1 MRKHK
6 NFHRDD
12 RWWKVLSNN
21 LFILNKTGGLKLQLA
36 STSLL
41 CVFINIVLLYIFTLA
56 LAKICWIFAVVALS
70 PSIKHQIHNSIEFHW
85 IESKKEKEAV
95 NLAQREKDDEKYW
108 KKYWNV
114 DCVYI
119 EISTSF
125 NRVSNKIDSFL
136 YVHCTGTFFTHFK
149 DFHFIKKKLREHWPN
164 DTKHFS
170 RIKNFNTAAMN
181 SFDHEKY
188 SMHFFFHTRNERK

>member
-12 RWWKVLSNN
+12 RWWKVLNNN
-21 LFILNKTGGLKLQLA
+21 LFILNKMGGLKLQLA

-108 KKYWNV
+108 KKNIGMLIV
-114 DCVYI
+114 FIID
-119 EISTSF
+119 ISTSF
-125 NRVSNKIDSFL
+125 NRVLNKIDSFL
-136 YVHCTGTFFTHFK
+136 YVHWTGTFFTYVK
-149 DFHFIKKKLREHWPN
+149 DFHFNEKK
-164 DTKHFS
+164 TS
-170 RIKNFNTAAMN
+170 RTLAKR
-181 SFDHEKY
+181 Y
-188 SMHFFFHTRNERK
+188 